1 MEMDIKTKVK
11 TERTF
16 MMVKPDGV
24 ARGLTGEIFRRLE
37 DRGLKIVACKMVQPT
52 LEHIHKHVPV
62 SEEWIVRLGGK
73 GLKTFKEYNVD
84 PIKELG
90 TDDPKKIGEMVRQN
104 LVDYLVSGP
113 VIATVVQGIHA
124 IDMVRKIAGDTLP
137 VFAAAGTVRGDYSV
151 DSPAVA
157 NLEKR
162 SIKNIM
168 HASETPEEA
177 ANEMALWF
185 KPEEIFDYTRAGE
198 DVMY

>member
-1 MEMDIKTKVK
+1 MDIKTKVK

-24 ARGLTGEIFRRLE
+24 ARGLTGEIFRRIE
-37 DRGLKIVACKMVQPT
+37 DRGLKIIACKMVHPT
-52 LEHIHKHVPV
+52 EEHIHKHVPV
-62 SEEWIVRLGGK
+62 DPVWIERLGNK
-73 GLKTFKEYNVD
+73 GLKTFKEYGVD
-84 PIKELG
+84 PVKELG
-90 TDDPKKIGEMVRQN
+90 TNDPKKIGEMVRQS
-104 LVDYLVSGP
+104 LVEYLISGP

-124 IDMVRKIAGDTLP
+124 IDMVRKVAGDTLP
-137 VFAAAGTVRGDYSV
+137 VFADAGTIRGDYSV

-177 ANEMALWF
+177 ENEINLWF
-185 KPEEIFDYTRAGE
+185 KPEEVFSYTRAGE
-198 DVMY
+198 DIMY